1 MIIVKNE
8 LFENDQQWGRWV
20 NLLLLL
26 LAITRESWIRN
37 QPTTELE
44 LGAKEWILRFVASLR
59 RFRSSEAFLLL
70 EEAGD

>member
-26 LAITRESWIRN
+26 AITWESWIRN
-37 QPTTELE
+37 QPSTELE
-44 LGAKEWILRFVASLR
+44 LGAKEWILRSVASLR